1 MSSTCSPMR
10 RARRRRASESPYS
23 SALSAC
29 CEPSSAT
36 RMLLIMAR
44 ALRWPASNVGPS
56 RAQGLISRARATR
69 LAARRLQTAGRPVT
83 TVTVSRRDEALCEEL
98 KELATKLGL
107 RVREEI
113 LLREVGYRVRSG
125 VCRVRDENVLFLDR
139 HLLPGERLEVLL
151 GALEGGDI
159 ESQYVSPAL
168 RSTRERLCEVAQMV
182 RAVAVHA

>member
-44 ALRWPASNVGPS
+44 ALRWPASNVAPS

-107 RVREEI
+107 RVREEN

-125 VCRVRDENVLFLDR
+125 VWRVRAEDVLCLDR
-139 HLLPGERLEVLL
+139 PPLPREALELLL
-151 GALEGGDI
+151 GGLEGRDL
-159 ESQYVSPAL
+159 ESHDGSPAL
-168 RSTRERLCEVAQMV
+168 RRLLERRGDA
-182 RAVAVHA
+182 AA